1 MTVLISPVYTGAIA
15 NDGTGDQ
22 LRTGFDKVNSSFS
35 NVATAVSD
43 IQNTYANTSYGV
55 FANITVT
62 NRVIG
67 RMDFYTA
74 GSGGV
79 YVDGSP
85 VATSAA
91 SFTGGNVGAQSNFQ
105 AATSS
110 TSSTTGAVV
119 ITGGL
124 GVGGKI
130 NSANDINSSGV
141 LTVTNSTDSSSTGT
155 GGIVTSGGLGVAR
168 NAYIGSGLYVSG
180 AISGAGFSA
189 TGTATFT
196 SATASTGYSSG
207 AVIISGGMGIAGN
220 LNVNGATSNFYKDV
234 VITGNLTAGNIIS
247 TTSTLTTTGG
257 VIYLQNGISGDNG
270 YDAGIEINY
279 YLPGLG
285 AQKGFLG
292 WERTTGNLKYY
303 SKDATSTSG
312 VYSGTAGAAAFGSY
326 YATNTTPSTS
336 TTSGALQVA
345 GGAGVAG
352 NLHVGNITTG
362 GKVTGTIG
370 NITTLSSL
378 YPSFGTVTP
387 FANVSYNLGS
397 TSNYWNNAYIS
408 SINAVGITVNSGKI
422 LPGANVVVDIGSTSA
437 YFNNAY
443 INSINAVGIT
453 VNSGHILP
461 GANTSANIGS
471 STAWFSN
478 VHAVTFRGTSVSAQY
493 ADLAEKYLPDADYA
507 VGTVVCVGGAAEIT
521 ASTFGQRAIGAVS
534 GNPAYKM
541 NSDLEGGVYVA
552 LKGRVPV
559 QVVGTVRKGDNLI
572 ATDGGCAISTVHHSS
587 EVFAVALASSDD
599 TGIKLI
605 EAIIL

>member
-1 MTVLISPVYTGAIA
+1 MTVYTSPVYTGIVA
-15 NDGTGDQ
+15 NDGTGD
-22 LRTGFDKVNSSFS
+22 TVKVAFDKVNNSIS
-35 NVATAVSD
+35 NLAVATNNLQS
-43 IQNTYANTSYGV
+43 TYANTSYGV

-67 RMDFYTA
+67 RMDFYSAA
-74 GSGGV
+74 GGGV

-91 SFTGGNVGAQSNFQ
+91 SFTGGNVAGQSNFQ
-105 AATSS
+105 ATTSS
-110 TSSTTGAVV
+110 TSSVTGAVV

-130 NSANDINSSGV
+130 NSANNINSSGV
-141 LTVTNSTDSSSTGT
+141 LTVTNNTDSSSTGT
-155 GGIVTSGGLGVAR
+155 GGIVISGGLGVAR
-168 NAYIGSGLYVSG
+168 SAYIGAGLNVTGS
-180 AISGAGFSA
+180 ISGAGF
-189 TGTATFT
+189 TASGPSTFT
-196 SATASTGYSSG
+196 DSTSSTGFSSG
-207 AVIISGGMGIAGN
+207 AVLVTGGVGIAGN

-247 TTSTLTTTGG
+247 TTSTLSSTGG
-257 VIYLQNGISGDNG
+257 IIYLQNGISGDNG
-270 YDAGIEINY
+270 YDAGLEINY
-279 YLPGLG
+279 YLPGEG
-285 AQKGFLG
+285 AKKGFLG

-303 SKDATSTSG
+303 GIDATVAAG

-336 TTSGALQVA
+336 ATSGALQVA
-345 GGAGVAG
+345 GGAGIAG
-352 NLHVGNITTG
+352 NLYVGTNTVVTGNATVGNITTG
-362 GKVTGTIG
+362 GKVTGVTG

-378 YPSFGTVTP
+378 YPSFGTTTP
-387 FANVSYNLGS
+387 LANLTYNLGS
-397 TSNYWNNAYIS
+397 TSNYWNNAYI
-408 SINAVGITVNSGKI
+408 
-422 LPGANVVVDIGSTSA
+422 GSV
-437 YFNNAY
+437 
-443 INSINAVGIT
+443 NAVGIT

-461 GANTSANIGS
+461 GANIVSNIGS
-471 STAWFSN
+471 STSQFSN
-478 VHAVTFRGTSVSAQY
+478 VHAITFRGTSVTAQY

-521 ASTFGQRAIGAVS
+521 ACTFGRRAIGAVS

-572 ATDGGCAISTVHHSS
+572 AASNGCASTTVYHSS

>member
-1 MTVLISPVYTGAIA
+1 MTVYTSPVYTGIVA
-15 NDGTGDQ
+15 NDGTGD
-22 LRTGFDKVNSSFS
+22 TVKVAFDKVNNSIS
-35 NVATAVSD
+35 NLAVATNNLQS
-43 IQNTYANTSYGV
+43 TYANTSYGV

-67 RMDFYTA
+67 RMDFYTTS
-74 GSGGV
+74 GGGV

-91 SFTGGNVGAQSNFQ
+91 SFTGGNVAGQSNFQ
-105 AATSS
+105 ATTSS
-110 TSSTTGAVV
+110 TSSVTGAVV

-130 NSANDINSSGV
+130 NSANTITTSGV
-141 LTVTNSTDSSSTGT
+141 LTVTNNTDSSSTAT

-168 NAYIGSGLYVSG
+168 SAYIGAGLNVTGS
-180 AISGAGFSA
+180 ISGAGF
-189 TGTATFT
+189 TASGPSTF
-196 SATASTGYSSG
+196 SDSTASTGFSSG
-207 AVIISGGMGIAGN
+207 AVLVTGGVGITGN

-247 TTSTLTTTGG
+247 TTSTLSSTGG
-257 VIYLQNGISGDNG
+257 IIYLQNGIGGDNG
-270 YDAGIEINY
+270 YDAGLEINY
-279 YLPGLG
+279 YLPGEG
-285 AQKGFLG
+285 AKKGFVG

-303 SKDATSTSG
+303 SIDATVAGG

-326 YATNTTPSTS
+326 YAVNTTPSTS
-336 TTSGALQVA
+336 TTSGALQIA
-345 GGAGVAG
+345 GGAGIAG
-352 NLHVGNITTG
+352 NLYVGTNAVVTGNVTAGNIATG
-362 GKVTGTIG
+362 GKVTGVTG

-378 YPSFGTVTP
+378 YPSFGTTTP
-387 FANVSYNLGS
+387 LANVSYNLGS
-397 TSNYWNNAYIS
+397 TSNYWNTIYT
-408 SINAVGITVNSGKI
+408 NAV
-422 LPGANVVVDIGSTSA
+422 
-437 YFNNAY
+437 
-443 INSINAVGIT
+443 NAVGIT

-461 GANTSANIGS
+461 GANIAANIGS

-478 VHAVTFRGTSVSAQY
+478 IHATTFRGTSVSAQY

-507 VGTVVCVGGAAEIT
+507 VGTVVCVGGDAEIT
-521 ASTFGQRAIGAVS
+521 ACTFGRRAIGAVS

-572 ATDGGCAISTVHHSS
+572 AAGNGCASTTIYHSS
-587 EVFAVALASSDD
+587 EVFAIALDSSND
-599 TGIKLI
+599 TGVKLI